1 MLKMNIIAMWK
12 LVTDILEYMLS
23 FLDVLPFARYEREQD
38 KQGLYHHFQLPSLK
52 LYLLLLCSTRE
63 EPEVKESV

>member
-1 MLKMNIIAMWK
+1 METCKRKIG
-12 LVTDILEYMLS
+12 VHVE
-23 FLDVLPFARYEREQD
+23 FLDILPFARYETEQD

-63 EPEVKESV
+63 EPEVKESESR